1 MLLCFVSTGRADVI
15 LFTQETDGYWQL
27 WATDL
32 DDREAIQLTT
42 SPVDKR
48 RPHLIGPGPTIA
60 YHTAEGRLV
69 QLELRGGTTQPLLPQ
84 MGVMADVTL
93 DPSSERLVVTRMRS
107 DLKDDSDLW
116 SVQRDGS
123 DPRQLTHLPGL
134 QHAPT
139 ASPDGA
145 RLVFVSGSGGKY
157 DLWQTSLVSDSEG
170 GELRQLTQTEAREL
184 LPQFSPDGETV
195 LYVSNAEGSYDL
207 YAMRADGSTPQ
218 RLTQHPGFESEPTW
232 SPDGKSIAFAADWS
246 GSLQIWIAQ
255 ADGSNPRQLTH
266 DERPATQ
273 PLWLEGTLNSLRPEV
288 AR

>member
-32 DDREAIQLTT
+32 AGGEAIQLTT

-48 RPHLIGPGPTIA
+48 RPRLITSGPVIA
-60 YHTAEGRLV
+60 YHTAQGGVR
-69 QLELRGGTTQPLLPQ
+69 QLNLRDGTSRPLLEEL
-84 MGVMADVTL
+84 GVLADVAADSTT
-93 DPSSERLVVTRMRS
+93 ERLAVTRLQS

-116 SVQRDGS
+116 SVRQDGS
-123 DPRQLTHLPGL
+123 EPRRLTHLPGL

-139 ASPDGA
+139 VSPDGA